1 MFSGGKGFAFGI
13 QHLDSADQLLAHILG
28 PDDLIDIPAGCRRLN
43 AVLQVI
49 ILPCRTG
56 DLLSCSAAEDGS
68 GIFTFKDADRR
79 APIGKGEIRAECA
92 AVHDCVGACSRAAV
106 EATAARG
113 ITTGAHVILGL
124 PGEDKEDMLRQAA
137 VVSTLP
143 IDILKVHHLQIV
155 RGTRL
160 ALIHEQAP
168 LPVFA
173 IDDYIALLADYIVR
187 LRPDIILE
195 RFVSQ
200 LPPGMVVAPRWGV
213 KSQEFA

>member
-1 MFSGGKGFAFGI
+1 
-13 QHLDSADQLLAHILG
+13 
-28 PDDLIDIPAGCRRLN
+28 
-43 AVLQVI
+43 
-49 ILPCRTG
+49 
-56 DLLSCSAAEDGS
+56 
-68 GIFTFKDADRR
+68 
-79 APIGKGEIRAECA
+79 
-92 AVHDCVGACSRAAV
+92 
-106 EATAARG
+106 
-113 ITTGAHVILGL
+113 
-124 PGEDKEDMLRQAA
+124 MLRQAA
-137 VVSTLP
+137 VVSALP

-160 ALIHEQAP
+160 ALLHEQAP

-213 KSQEFA
+213 KSQEFARMLDKYMEQHDLWQGKGYATPWRKYSRSEMLK